1 MPEAELLGPLPTGEA
16 HGPNM
21 LEQILRPILPQFQHF
36 EERLQRVLA
45 SDVAMVQGMADH
57 LQRSRGNRL
66 RPALSLLTAQAIG
79 SCSDKVIDAAIGI
92 EIIHTATLIHDDVID
107 SADKRRGDEALNL
120 RWGNQAAVLMGDFL
134 LARALEILVGLQS
147 MDVMQAATHAV
158 SEVVQGEIL
167 EIQSGANPE
176 TSVYFSMIDKKT
188 ASLIALSCQ
197 VGAILG
203 GGTAEQISG
212 MATFGKKV
220 GIAFQITDDLLDFTG
235 SEEVLGKPVGTDV
248 RERKLT
254 LPLIRA
260 LANCDNG
267 DASKIQA
274 KVQNGVK
281 TDEDLEDVLRFV
293 HRYHGIE
300 DAREEARNYAN
311 SGLSELA
318 PLVTSEAR
326 QALEFATRYV
336 VDRAR

>member
-1 MPEAELLGPLPTGEA
+1 
-16 HGPNM
+16 M
-21 LEQILRPILPQFQHF
+21 LDRILRPILPQFQRF
-36 EERLQRVLA
+36 EERLQQVLA
-45 SDVAMVQGMADH
+45 YDVAMVQDMATH

-79 SCSDKVIDAAIGI
+79 ECSDRVVDAAIGI

-120 RWGNQAAVLMGDFL
+120 RWGNQASVLMGDFL

-158 SEVVQGEIL
+158 AEVVQGEIL
-167 EIQSGANPE
+167 EIQSGAEPE
-176 TSVYFSMIDKKT
+176 ASIYFNMIDKKT

-235 SEEVLGKPVGTDV
+235 SEEVMGKPVGTDV

-254 LPLIRA
+254 LPLLRA
-260 LANCDNG
+260 LAKCDNG
-267 DASKIQA
+267 DAGKIQA
-274 KVQNGVK
+274 KVQNGVESA
-281 TDEDLEDVLRFV
+281 EDLQDVLTFV
-293 HRYHGIE
+293 QRYGGIE
-300 DAREEARNYAN
+300 DAKEEARDYAN
-311 SGLSELA
+311 AGLSELA

-326 QALEFATRYV
+326 QALELTAQYV